1 MKTTKELFQWDIN
14 QKLVGVEGEYVD
26 FLIEG
31 EVYRIASMGGECLI
45 PDEWLQTGGTKVI
58 WECFSDNT
66 RKAYKINI
74 YDRPMPPDY
83 VYTPTQKETFD
94 TLVAKV
100 DNAVAD
106 MYERAESGE
115 FDGKDY
121 VITEADYDAIA
132 EKVEASLDVTEVLE
146 RLDEVEDELSDMEQS
161 LSDKATKDE
170 LQLVNQKYNDLM
182 IIKQDKLTSGYTIKT
197 INGQSVLGSGN
208 IQIQGSGVS
217 KEYVDGQIGLV
228 EEQLDTLA
236 DVVNE
241 KQPKL
246 VAGDNITIDP
256 TTNVISATGGGSSDV
271 TKTYVDQQDNL
282 LGQAISNLGASTSQS
297 ISQLGQSK
305 QDKLTSGTNIKTING
320 ESVLGSGNIVI
331 GGSGGDVTKAYVD
344 EKDAELQDA
353 IEDLD
358 DTKQDKLTSGS
369 NVKTVNGQSILGS
382 GDLSTTIING
392 VDLKNAI
399 NDPYS
404 DGGMVISN
412 DYSLGIEVN
421 GTSGASIYMD
431 NNEDMGKHIILTPD
445 PSTVMFKLVGDEG
458 YTGAIFTFSTGS
470 FYILPD
476 GLQVKN
482 NSVVPWNKVA
492 TSLSSSATESYV
504 DGKVS
509 TKQDTLVSGTNIK
522 TINNMSILGSGN
534 INISGGG
541 GEDYTLIHHEKM
553 TEGTDSAAAFDVTF
567 TDNYK
572 EINFVVAVP
581 KTTLTTLTGALYVFD
596 RDHVSENPT
605 VTPDYMNIAGLKNK
619 SYAVM
624 FSGEI
629 ITFGNNTRGLYRHVA
644 VNTPHTG
651 ANGLCLATTRDLP
664 NIARLR
670 IQFNGGADA
679 DTEIWVYGRK

>member
-1 MKTTKELFQWDIN
+1 MKTTKDLFQWDIN

-45 PDEWLQTGGTKVI
+45 PDEWLQTGGTKVV

-132 EKVEASLDVTEVLE
+132 GKVEASLDVTEVLE

-170 LQLVNQKYNDLM
+170 LQLVNQKYNDLF
-182 IIKQDKLTSGYTIKT
+182 ILKQDKLTSGYTIKT

-208 IQIQGSGVS
+208 IQIQG
-217 KEYVDGQIGLV
+217 
-228 EEQLDTLA
+228 
-236 DVVNE
+236 
-241 KQPKL
+241 
-246 VAGDNITIDP
+246 
-256 TTNVISATGGGSSDV
+256 GSSDV
-271 TKTYVDQQDNL
+271 DKAYVDQQDNL

-305 QDKLTSGTNIKTING
+305 QDKLTSGTTIKTING

-344 EKDAELQDA
+344 EKDAELQSV

-358 DTKQDKLTSGS
+358 GVKQDKLSSGI
-369 NVKTVNGQSILGS
+369 NIKTINGQSILGAGNIEIS
-382 GDLSTTIING
+382 GSGGVTQEYVDEQIGLVEEQIDTVASTVT
-392 VDLKNAI
+392 DI
-399 NDPYS
+399 ND
-404 DGGMVISN
+404 DVEG
-412 DYSLGIEVN
+412 LK
-421 GTSGASIYMD
+421 TS
-431 NNEDMGKHIILTPD
+431 
-445 PSTVMFKLVGDEG
+445 
-458 YTGAIFTFSTGS
+458 
-470 FYILPD
+470 
-476 GLQVKN
+476 
-482 NSVVPWNKVA
+482 
-492 TSLSSSATESYV
+492 
-504 DGKVS
+504 
-509 TKQDTLVSGTNIK
+509 KQNALVSGTNIK
-522 TINNMSILGSGN
+522 TINNLSILGSGN

-541 GEDYTLIHHEKM
+541 GEDYTLIHHDKM
-553 TEGTDSAAAFDVTF
+553 TTSETSATAFDVTF
-567 TDNYK
+567 TSDYK

-581 KTTLTTLTGALYVFD
+581 KTALSTLTGALYVFD
-596 RDHVSENPT
+596 REHVSENPT
-605 VTPDYMNIAGLKNK
+605 VTPDYMNITGLKNK